1 MLTGNHSLEPWW
13 EKPAKEAALAIVEM
27 EGTYSKDYAWRR
39 IQARRLAGM
48 YHGRNLDAP
57 FTNDAR
63 FSWRDERLSAADD
76 SYVPLIRNKAY
87 EYVETHV
94 SKIGAD
100 DAPQP
105 ALMVTDGDWDLKRRV
120 ELCSRIL
127 LAEYGMRQGRFSNVH
142 DLCHQGLRMADAAL
156 GTVAAK
162 VYPWPEED
170 RVIVELHDTLDMFLD
185 DTELSYGTP
194 RTFGE
199 VTWWPP
205 HRLAKSYPEH
215 AERILESVE
224 ERRDRG
230 GLVFAG
236 RTARAELTPIWEAWA
251 VKVGS
256 EMGRH
261 IVTLRDGTVLL
272 DEEWDSDE
280 SPFAFLH
287 TNPPLAGFWSIPM
300 MEVAYE
306 EIRKAN
312 EILYRCDEA
321 HADTAK
327 QVHYVHEASMAD
339 INDLL
344 DVDTITVVKV
354 KVPNYKPAVENP
366 APFNRIDLE
375 LLHEHEAGIA
385 QTLGIDQ
392 MHSAARAEPGLPS
405 GVAQREAGSRFDNRH
420 AERQRGYVQWV
431 AVDIARH
438 MLRAQRKLYESNS
451 AFKREWKGEFFSKE
465 IEAKDLLD
473 LDLEALHVQVKP
485 ISEKKNTPEER
496 VQYAEELLE
505 KGAIPF
511 EAYLSAIQTYDT
523 PGETKVVKTQRRWIA
538 WQIDRWLM
546 AEDHELGEPNF
557 YQGPRPWMRKVD
569 AMVQVVDSLM
579 EAELSEVPQERLQ
592 YFLDFIAELSEQM
605 AAEVTPPQAPQSPLG
620 APAPMQGSAGMNVGL
635 GGSVGGAAPAPG
647 APPPGAAGGLPP
659 TPQGL

>member
-1 MLTGNHSLEPWW
+1 MLSGNQTLEPWW
-13 EKPAKEAALAIVEM
+13 ERPAKEAALAVVEL
-27 EGTYSKDYAWRR
+27 EETYAKDYTWRR
-39 IQARRLAGM
+39 MRARRLAGM

-57 FTNDAR
+57 FANDAR
-63 FSWRDERLSAADD
+63 FSWRDERLGSGDD
-76 SYVPLIRNKAY
+76 EYIPLIRNKAY

-94 SKIGAD
+94 AKIGAN

-105 ALMVTDGDWDLKRRV
+105 ALMVSDGDWDLKRRV

-127 LAEYGMRQGRFSNVH
+127 LAEYGMRQGRFANVH
-142 DLCHQGLRMADAAL
+142 DLCHQGLRMADAAT
-156 GTVAAK
+156 GSVAAK

-170 RVIVELHDTLDMFLD
+170 RVVVELHDTLDMFLD
-185 DTELSYGTP
+185 DTELSYGAP

-205 HRLAKSYPEH
+205 HRLARSYPGHE
-215 AERILESVE
+215 ERILDSVE
-224 ERRDRG
+224 ERKDRG

-236 RTARAELTPIWEAWA
+236 RTARAELVPIWEAWA
-251 VKVGS
+251 MRVGK
-256 EMGRH
+256 ENGRH
-261 IVTLRDGTVLL
+261 LVTLRDGTVLL
-272 DEEWDSDE
+272 DEEWESDE
-280 SPFAFLH
+280 PPFAFLH
-287 TNPPLAGFWSIPM
+287 TNPALAGFWSIPM

-321 HADTAK
+321 HADSPK
-327 QVHYVHEASMAD
+327 QVHYVHEASIAD
-339 INDLL
+339 INDLT
-344 DVDTITVVKV
+344 DVQTLAVVKV
-354 KVPNYKPAVENP
+354 KTPGYKPHVENP
-366 APFNRIDLE
+366 APFDRIDLD

-385 QTLGIDQ
+385 RTLGIDE
-392 MHSAARAEPGLPS
+392 MHSAAAAAPGLPS
-405 GVAQREAGSRFDNRH
+405 GVAQREAGARFDNRH
-420 AERQRGYVQWV
+420 AERHRGYVQWV

-438 MLRAQRKLYESNS
+438 MLRAQRKLYEENS

-485 ISEKKNTPEER
+485 ISERKNTPEER

-538 WQIDRWLM
+538 WQMDRWLM
-546 AEDHELGEPNF
+546 AEDSELSEPNF

-569 AMVQVVDSLM
+569 AMVQVVDALM

-605 AAEVTPPQAPQSPLG
+605 AAEVTPPQAPQAPLG
-620 APAPMQGSAGMNVGL
+620 APAPLQGSAGMNVG
-635 GGSVGGAAPAPG
+635 VGGLQAAAPPGLAAPAAAPAPG
-647 APPPGAAGGLPP
+647 APPGL
-659 TPQGL
+659 